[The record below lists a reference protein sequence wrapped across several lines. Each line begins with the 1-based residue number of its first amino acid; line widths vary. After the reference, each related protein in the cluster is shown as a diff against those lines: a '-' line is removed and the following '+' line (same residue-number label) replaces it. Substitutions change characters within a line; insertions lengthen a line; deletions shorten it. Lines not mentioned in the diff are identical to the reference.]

1 MNKDLEE
8 SVKENTNKVLEAI
21 NEGFFYDLKE
31 RLTNPELLA
40 RADYK
45 VQCAMNDLRPKRKTD
60 CYFYEEVQD
69 MAAHIP
75 TCNYHGKLGY
85 CKCED
90 CHKYIS
96 SKEVF
101 RIVKEK
107 VDNKNKH

>member
-1 MNKDLEE
+1 MSENIEQA
-8 SVKENTNKVLEAI
+8 VKENTEKILKQI
-21 NEGFFYDLKE
+21 NDGMFNDLKE
-31 RLTNPELLA
+31 RLTNPEFLTNS
-40 RADYK
+40 DYRI
-45 VQCAMNDLRPKRKTD
+45 QCAVCDLKPKHKTD

-90 CHKYIS
+90 CPKYIS

-101 RIVKEK
+101 RMAREK
-107 VDNKNKH
+107 VDNKNVD

>member
-21 NEGFFYDLKE
+21 NEGFFNDLKE
-31 RLTNPELLA
+31 RLTNPEFLINS
-40 RADYK
+40 DYRI
-45 VQCAMNDLRPKRKTD
+45 QCAMRDLKPKHKTD

-85 CKCED
+85 
-90 CHKYIS
+90 
-96 SKEVF
+96 
-101 RIVKEK
+101 
-107 VDNKNKH
+107 

>member
-8 SVKENTNKVLEAI
+8 SVKENTNKVLETI

-40 RADYK
+40 RADYR
-45 VQCAMNDLRPKRKTD
+45 VQCAMNDLRPERKTD

-75 TCNYHGKLGY
+75 TCNYHGQLGY
-85 CKCED
+85 CPCKD
-90 CHKYIS
+90 CPKYIS
-96 SKEVF
+96 RKEVLGMVKKKVDSKE
-101 RIVKEK
+101 R
-107 VDNKNKH
+107 D